1 MEKITCNIL
10 ALAELTTDSS
20 PHYGFM
26 QRSEPVEGGYM
37 KQTQC
42 DMILSY
48 MQRNGSITDAQARD
62 HIGCHR
68 LAARISDLR
77 ARGYK
82 IDSIPKT
89 MVNRYGKR
97 VTFSEYRLA

>member
-10 ALAELTTDSS
+10 ALAELTTDSC

-26 QRSEPVEGGYM
+26 QRSEPVGRRTM

-42 DMILSY
+42 DMILAY
-48 MQRNGSITDAQARD
+48 IQRNGSITDAQARD

-77 ARGYK
+77 TRGYK

-97 VTFSEYRLA
+97 VTFSEYRLV

>member
-1 MEKITCNIL
+1 
-10 ALAELTTDSS
+10 
-20 PHYGFM
+20 
-26 QRSEPVEGGYM
+26 M

-42 DMILSY
+42 DMILAFI
-48 MQRNGSITDAQARD
+48 QKNGSITDAQARD
-62 HIGCHR
+62 DIGCHR
-68 LAARISDLR
+68 LAARISDLK

-97 VTFSEYRLA
+97 VTFSEYRLV